1 MPKSRRIFTVAG
13 AVGAAGL
20 TLLAAACGSTSSTSA
35 SGASTSAPAASA
47 PAASA
52 PASAPASA
60 APTVAMLKTDQT
72 SLGTVLTD
80 AQGFTV
86 YWFAKDTP
94 TSSECSGACA
104 AAWPPVLGMPQAASG
119 VTLTGKLGEIMRSGG
134 AMQATY
140 EGHPLYLYAGDTQ
153 PGQVNGNA
161 VDGFG
166 ALWYA
171 IKIGSQ
177 TTTSTTGSGSSSGG
191 SSSSSSNS
199 STGSSTGSSSTGSNS
214 GGSSSNSGGSSS
226 SSGGSGSG
234 GSGGSGTG
242 SGSGGSGSGGG
253 W

>member
-1 MPKSRRIFTVAG
+1 MLTSRRIFTVAG
-13 AVGAAGL
+13 AVGAVSL
-20 TLLAAACGSTSSTSA
+20 TLLAAACGSSSSTSA
-35 SGASTSAPAASA
+35 SGLSTSVPATSAPAE
-47 PAASA
+47 
-52 PASAPASA
+52 SAPASA
-60 APTVAMLKTDQT
+60 AAVVMLKTDRT

-86 YWFAKDTP
+86 YWFAKDTAT
-94 TSSECSGACA
+94 TSACSGACA
-104 AAWPPVLGMPQAASG
+104 AAWPPVLGLPQAASG
-119 VTLTGKLGEIMRSGG
+119 VKLTGKLGEIRRSGG

-177 TTTSTTGSGSSSGG
+177 TTASTTGSTGSGSSS
-191 SSSSSSNS
+191 
-199 STGSSTGSSSTGSNS
+199 
-214 GGSSSNSGGSSS
+214 
-226 SSGGSGSG
+226 
-234 GSGGSGTG
+234 
-242 SGSGGSGSGGG
+242 SGGG